1 MAKKLNSTI
10 GVNLAFTADTDRAK
24 RQLQD
29 LQNQLSKIISQP
41 MQLQI
46 NDTNMT
52 QKLRE
57 ASLAAAD
64 LKVHLE
70 KATNVDTGT
79 LDFSKLSQSIK
90 QSGTSLNEYANK
102 IKEIGPAGQQAF
114 LSLAQSVAS
123 AEIPIRRSNKLVT
136 EMWTSLKNT
145 ARWQI
150 SSSVLHGFTGALQS
164 AYGYAEDLNE
174 SLNDIRIVTGQS
186 IDQMADFARE
196 ANKAAKA
203 LSTTTTE
210 YTKAS
215 LIYYQQGLSDKEVK
229 DRTDI
234 TIKMANAAGENAE
247 RVSDQLTAVWNNFY
261 DGSKSLEYYADVMTA
276 LGAATASSTEEISTG
291 LNKFAA
297 IAETVGLSYEY
308 AASAL
313 ATVTATT
320 RQSADIV
327 GTAFKTLFARI
338 QDLELGKTL
347 DDGTTLGKYSAAL
360 DTIGVNIKDDN
371 DNLKEMDQI
380 LEEMAAK
387 WNTISKDEQTALA
400 QTVAGTRQY
409 TQLVALME
417 NWDFMQQNLGTSYGA
432 TGTLNEQ
439 AEIYAES
446 WEAARD
452 RVQAS
457 LETIY
462 EKLLDDEFFIK
473 LLNGLEKTIT
483 GVDKLID
490 SMGGLKGVLSVV
502 GVMATKIFEKQLSQ
516 SLQNLSYNM
525 KMMTESGRRSVQKE
539 RENIIDQ
546 AIAATDKKGE
556 NETEVERFRTESM
569 TRQLKLQSALTA
581 NASKMSEIELSRNR
595 YLLDRQTILE
605 NQTLELKEQ
614 LSILQAQRDQQ
625 DTELLGEYLNKK
637 GDIKNFIELRSRLNK
652 RATADIEL
660 ADLNVDAEDF
670 QSQLR
675 NITKNTIPDED
686 LKEIFSQGK
695 YDTSEQR
702 KAIVEALR
710 GTIQSYSYA
719 DIKTEFGDDR
729 VDDIITNYYNNTI
742 KGAIKAKKVATK
754 GNEEVTASFE
764 DLNKTLN
771 TVTGSTVQVTDR
783 IVASANAAMSVVS
796 AWTMLKNAW
805 ETIEDPDTS
814 GWEKLLTVMTTMSMA
829 VPSLV
834 SGLNSLKTVFAG
846 SGIAD
851 KIPTGFK
858 KATFSKEDNEELE
871 RLRKQYSINKNKD
884 GSIDFI
890 DVNAKNGNKIVPNKK
905 RRTTLKSIKK
915 DEQLKDILNQGE
927 DVSKKTSEDI
937 KQYQRLEANKLA
949 TGKAGLLKSVAGWGI
964 LAGIILASVVAI
976 QALDKAYNKNAIA
989 AQKAAKAAEELNK
1002 QYAEATDKYNE
1013 LKSTISEYDSARK
1026 AIDDLTLG
1034 TTEYTDAV
1042 NEANDASLRLLDTYA
1057 DIIGNNYTIGS
1068 NGLITINEDA
1078 LDTIKRQEQ
1087 DSMLLAR
1094 AAAQAGEQS
1103 AREAKLT
1110 ADITELNRKKIKSKE
1125 GWDNDDANRTAL
1137 GGAIGAGGA
1146 AAGLAALGATG
1157 VISTA
1162 ATIGTAAIPVPI
1174 VGTLIGLAAG
1184 AIVAGTVSAVTK
1196 NSETDDETKAVN
1208 KLLEAYE
1215 EQGDTLFVGSG
1226 MKDALNEIGITS
1238 EDLIAE
1244 LEANKEEIKALC
1256 EENKKNTL
1264 ATEAET
1270 RALVAQLNADNE
1282 KVAGSKYADAINT
1295 FAGKRYQQNLDNI
1308 TNENFSEY
1316 SITKHTWAAGG
1327 SKEEWEEKGYEDVFD
1342 LWFGNAET
1350 KKKLE
1355 KLFSDYAAENKLEFD
1370 KINKVTSNG
1379 DIKYKVDGETETLS
1393 FETLISWL
1401 SAKEAT
1407 DQNTATSEEIANI
1420 LTRMKEQDVSILS
1433 AGMKQDMSALTLKDL
1448 EVAQT
1453 TSNLGGLSD
1462 DQLKVLGFEGSAAE
1476 VSEDI
1481 QKQALKAIEDIQKYA
1496 DSKIIGVGDLTK
1508 ALISSADET
1517 IKSLSQITL
1526 KQYANTLDTIIYSG
1540 GQDLGTQFTTA
1551 LHGIMSQYS
1560 SHADDIMAIANE
1572 IDWTDWDAVTQ
1583 FNYQLQQIGINI
1595 DEGSENWLK
1604 FVENVKSMN
1613 LSVVHRDF
1621 DKLRNQLA
1629 DIQKIT
1635 KNISLG
1641 SLISDDDY
1649 KKIMEVA
1656 PALKEAFMMTA
1667 DGYKYIGSDKINADE
1682 ALLTE
1687 LSMTKAKNTKANN
1700 LYSYL
1705 TDTLG
1710 YKKEFNWSDLANGNM
1725 TWSLLEMKD
1734 FIANLSDDQ
1743 LKSLGTTRDV
1753 IKDSEAMKKLFGEIA
1768 SLYSNKESGVYEDA
1782 VAEEVYLSNYMGS
1795 YEELR
1800 RQRGN
1805 VSFEAFDKALKAIA
1819 GESLNTAENVYE
1831 LAAAMNEAE
1840 AQGVEASV
1848 LEESYGK
1855 NLLRLAENYDLCAQ
1869 AVEAYKQAQ
1878 LTGNEE
1884 LIDKKEQELE
1894 ATLKLAQANEKLK
1907 YSDAFNINRTYDRK
1921 MEENERDFEKANQ
1934 DTEDLI
1940 GAERV
1945 SAYENVNDIL
1955 AKQTD
1960 DIEIQLDKARDR
1972 AKKAKED
1979 LDGLLA
1985 NENAPGIENGQITDY
2000 EKYMSYLVDQRNY
2013 YDSLTQDGN
2022 TSNDAAATTRRA
2034 QYDQQIEKVN
2044 EYIET
2049 LDEADD
2055 YVIQLNKDLEENNRK
2070 QLEKTIE
2077 KFEKA
2082 QDDFDSYVDT
2092 LESYKD
2098 FMQLIGD
2105 NDALTESLNAI
2116 NDINKQAFDTA
2127 KIAYEQIRET
2137 AGSTPEQVAAA
2148 QKEMLDSM
2156 KAWTES
2162 LKEVVLNELKGFDKE
2177 FANAILG
2184 DMTFDEMTQNLQY
2197 AQSLQ
2202 EEYLTDTN
2210 KIYETNKLI
2219 NEAQK
2224 QIDAT
2229 TNGVAKQKLKNF
2241 INQTKELEKQNKLSK
2256 FELDIRKAEYDVMLA
2271 EIALQEAQQAKSAVR
2286 LRRDSEGNFGY
2297 IYTADAGQV
2306 ADAEQR
2312 LADAQNALY
2321 NIGLEGANKY
2331 AQRQV
2336 QITQEAQDAI
2346 SQLTQQWI
2354 NGEIESEEEYKRR
2367 VAETTDYYVAKYEE
2381 ASNLLAKASMVDASI
2396 ASESW
2401 AASFANQFKNL
2412 DDFEAKLNEYAS
2424 KSAEAVDEYKET
2436 LETSVGEDSDLG
2448 KAFGEA
2454 TKNAKDLAAALTG
2467 GGSSESESDT
2477 TPTNDAVEDYGEK
2490 TNEAVNNGGQALE
2503 DNLGDT
2509 ADNADNLSSA
2519 LSGGESEGGLNRA
2532 LDAVNTTASKTVEV
2546 FNDLK
2551 TAIQQTVGEAYA
2563 LRRHLQF
2570 MSENTFSVKYVV
2582 EQNVV
2587 SSASS
2592 YDTGGY
2598 TGQWGAAGKLAV
2610 LHEKEIVL
2618 NQDDTINLLASIE
2631 LLRGIVDTLD
2641 VQTASQMMG
2650 GILTSPGYNNNYS
2663 NPIEQNV
2670 KIEASFPAVQDRNEI
2685 EEAFNNLINKASQ
2698 YANRKK

>member
-46 NDTNMT
+46 NDANIT

-79 LDFSKLSQSIK
+79 LDFSKLSQSMK

-114 LSLAQSVAS
+114 LSLAQSIAS
-123 AEIPIRRSNKLVT
+123 AEIPIKRSNKLVT

-174 SLNDIRIVTGQS
+174 SLNNIRIVTGQS
-186 IDQMADFARE
+186 IEQMADFAKE

-234 TIKMANAAGENAE
+234 TIKMANAAGQSAE
-247 RVSDQLTAVWNNFY
+247 TVSDQLTAVWNNFY

-457 LETIY
+457 METIY
-462 EKLLDDEFFIK
+462 EKLLDDEFFID
-473 LLNGLEKTIT
+473 LLDGLEKTIT
-483 GVDKLID
+483 GVDNLID
-490 SMGGLKGVLSVV
+490 SMGGLKGILGIV
-502 GVMATKIFEKQLSQ
+502 GSLATKLFSKQLSQ
-516 SLQNLSYNM
+516 GLQNVAYNI
-525 KMMTESGRRSVQKE
+525 KMATPMGRKDIQNQRTS
-539 RENIIDQ
+539 IIEQAVNSLKSQDQDNAYQIEEQTRNSMIHELELQQALTQNAAKMNEHELARNKLLLDRNKILEEQ
-546 AIAATDKKGE
+546 AIKLAQERDIADAKVDNLLTNLRGE
-556 NETEVERFRTESM
+556 
-569 TRQLKLQSALTA
+569 
-581 NASKMSEIELSRNR
+581 
-595 YLLDRQTILE
+595 YLLDNPKGGKDFTTAKSVLLNDAKVRAELSLVNPKQTSVEEIQKIINNLE
-605 NQTLELKEQ
+605 DKDLKKDIQKKDIANITGDNIEDIVSKIQARIYKASARTLKETFGK
-614 LSILQAQRDQQ
+614 SMNDER
-625 DTELLGEYLNKK
+625 
-637 GDIKNFIELRSRLNK
+637 IKEVTGALDEKI
-652 RATADIEL
+652 I
-660 ADLNVDAEDF
+660 AERKH
-670 QSQLR
+670 LKVVKEA
-675 NITKNTIPDED
+675 NTTYENTK
-686 LKEIFSQGK
+686 
-695 YDTSEQR
+695 
-702 KAIVEALR
+702 KAIENVK
-710 GTIQSYSYA
+710 GTIRTWS
-719 DIKTEFGDDR
+719 DD
-729 VDDIITNYYNNTI
+729 VVKATNIITN
-742 KGAIKAKKVATK
+742 V
-754 GNEEVTASFE
+754 VT
-764 DLNKTLN
+764 
-771 TVTGSTVQVTDR
+771 
-783 IVASANAAMSVVS
+783 SVN
-796 AWTMLKNAW
+796 MLRNAW
-805 ETIEDPDTS
+805 ETIRDPDTS
-814 GWEKLLTVMTTMSMA
+814 GWEKLLTVFTTMSMVIPTIAQAIGLIPKELRDEIAERTIIIPLIKKTIAARKAEAA
-829 VPSLV
+829 VIRGDDTDDLAAFMKQNGITENADGSWSV
-834 SGLNSLKTVFAG
+834 MTTNGRAQTWDGKMRSGQLYAKKSGNQTEVLSKVNSDNLKKAYEMKNASKVAKEAGEEAIEGGAGALAAGSSILGPLLAIAAAIAAIALTSKLITALDPVTKASKALKKARESANQAKEAADEANQAYSNLQNTLNNYDESVAGLDKLIKGTEEFEQAIEKANEQALELMNTYGALGTYNAETGLWEISDSEKARVEQEAKEAKNKAQINSLTAQSRLSEATLQNQKAQIAGRDDVGFWGQMFAVDEWKNGEVGKALAQNLNIFSGVGGATVALLG
-846 SGIAD
+846 QAEQNKENKQSIEAID
-851 KIPTGFK
+851 KLAEEYAKNGGNLEQAYKDALSDKEKELININDKDLRNELQKLCEAT
-858 KATFSKEDNEELE
+858 KAQTDATREYNKAIIDTTFSGNQFYAD
-871 RLRKQYSINKNKD
+871 SKNKD
-884 GSIDFI
+884 ALNNIMAAELDAATDKLYK
-890 DVNAKNGNKIVPNKK
+890 DVYSNPEMSDKKAQKAYAEAMGYEFVKNMSGNKGQYRDAEGNLLTIDDEVA
-905 RRTTLKSIKK
+905 RYYLAQQEALEGLTDEIKK
-915 DEQLKDILNQGE
+915 LDDTLTKIKE
-927 DVSKKTSEDI
+927 SKVGVD
-937 KQYQRLEANKLA
+937 AD
-949 TGKAGLLKSVAGWGI
+949 LL
-964 LAGIILASVVAI
+964 
-976 QALDKAYNKNAIA
+976 YAIA
-989 AQKAAKAAEELNK
+989 AGGDIGNIAIGKIGSGNVTNDA
-1002 QYAEATDKYNE
+1002 NE
-1013 LKSTISEYDSARK
+1013 LADQFGLTQEQLAAIASSAGY
-1026 AIDDLTLG
+1026 DDLAEFMNWYTKQFYDAQEKIKSLDWATGFTGSSQLLYSDAQKLNDNFSKLALG
-1034 TTEYTDAV
+1034 PKGQVAASNIQSQLNDEIEQLNPEEQAAALSRLANVDFTDWDAIGQVKTIMGDFGLATEYTDAQWQKLAEDMRIAAGATPDYSKLKTDLAGV
-1042 NEANDASLRLLDTYA
+1042 ASIIKDLDFGS
-1057 DIIGNNYTIGS
+1057 IIS
-1068 NGLITINEDA
+1068 DEDYE
-1078 LDTIKRQEQ
+1078 K
-1087 DSMLLAR
+1087 LLAYSDAWDKYFMLQVDGTRKFVGSQSEIKKAMLDQAR
-1094 AAAQAGEQS
+1094 AERTAFEERLRVQTAFLADDSSNIDWNKASGRQGMDAIERFKKTSVGVDVLEQLNTS
-1103 AREAKLT
+1103 SQDVDRMLYYAKNGDSN
-1110 ADITELNRKKIKSKE
+1110 AITELEELYKRIAEFSKE
-1125 GWDNDDANRTAL
+1125 NLGKTDAEMDQM
-1137 GGAIGAGGA
+1137 
-1146 AAGLAALGATG
+1146 LA
-1157 VISTA
+1157 STA
-1162 ATIGTAAIPVPI
+1162 
-1174 VGTLIGLAAG
+1174 
-1184 AIVAGTVSAVTK
+1184 
-1196 NSETDDETKAVN
+1196 E
-1208 KLLEAYE
+1208 
-1215 EQGDTLFVGSG
+1215 
-1226 MKDALNEIGITS
+1226 
-1238 EDLIAE
+1238 
-1244 LEANKEEIKALC
+1244 
-1256 EENKKNTL
+1256 
-1264 ATEAET
+1264 
-1270 RALVAQLNADNE
+1270 
-1282 KVAGSKYADAINT
+1282 
-1295 FAGKRYQQNLDNI
+1295 
-1308 TNENFSEY
+1308 
-1316 SITKHTWAAGG
+1316 
-1327 SKEEWEEKGYEDVFD
+1327 
-1342 LWFGNAET
+1342 
-1350 KKKLE
+1350 
-1355 KLFSDYAAENKLEFD
+1355 
-1370 KINKVTSNG
+1370 
-1379 DIKYKVDGETETLS
+1379 
-1393 FETLISWL
+1393 
-1401 SAKEAT
+1401 
-1407 DQNTATSEEIANI
+1407 
-1420 LTRMKEQDVSILS
+1420 
-1433 AGMKQDMSALTLKDL
+1433 
-1448 EVAQT
+1448 
-1453 TSNLGGLSD
+1453 
-1462 DQLKVLGFEGSAAE
+1462 
-1476 VSEDI
+1476 
-1481 QKQALKAIEDIQKYA
+1481 
-1496 DSKIIGVGDLTK
+1496 
-1508 ALISSADET
+1508 
-1517 IKSLSQITL
+1517 
-1526 KQYANTLDTIIYSG
+1526 
-1540 GQDLGTQFTTA
+1540 
-1551 LHGIMSQYS
+1551 
-1560 SHADDIMAIANE
+1560 
-1572 IDWTDWDAVTQ
+1572 
-1583 FNYQLQQIGINI
+1583 
-1595 DEGSENWLK
+1595 
-1604 FVENVKSMN
+1604 
-1613 LSVVHRDF
+1613 
-1621 DKLRNQLA
+1621 
-1629 DIQKIT
+1629 
-1635 KNISLG
+1635 
-1641 SLISDDDY
+1641 
-1649 KKIMEVA
+1649 
-1656 PALKEAFMMTA
+1656 
-1667 DGYKYIGSDKINADE
+1667 
-1682 ALLTE
+1682 
-1687 LSMTKAKNTKANN
+1687 
-1700 LYSYL
+1700 
-1705 TDTLG
+1705 
-1710 YKKEFNWSDLANGNM
+1710 
-1725 TWSLLEMKD
+1725 
-1734 FIANLSDDQ
+1734 
-1743 LKSLGTTRDV
+1743 
-1753 IKDSEAMKKLFGEIA
+1753 
-1768 SLYSNKESGVYEDA
+1768 
-1782 VAEEVYLSNYMGS
+1782 S
-1795 YEELR
+1795 YEELKLI
-1800 RQRGN
+1800 QDEL
-1805 VSFEAFDKALKAIA
+1805 VSKEANEIYDKQLTSIA
-1819 GESLNTAENVYE
+1819 KSSLSASENIYE
-1831 LAAAMNEAE
+1831 LAAAMYEAKE
-1840 AQGVEASV
+1840 QGVDLSE
-1848 LEESYGK
+1848 LEISYED
-1855 NLLRLAENYDLCAQ
+1855 NLLRIAEGYDLCAE
-1869 AVEAYKQAQ
+1869 AVEAYKLARLSGDSELESAAQ
-1878 LTGNEE
+1878 EE
-1884 LIDKKEQELE
+1884 LTRVLR
-1894 ATLKLAQANEKLK
+1894 LAQATKDIR
-1907 YSDAFNINRTYDRK
+1907 YSDVFDINRTYDHKIEGIDRSI
-1921 MEENERDFEKANQ
+1921 E
-1934 DTEDLI
+1934 DTE
-1940 GAERV
+1940 
-1945 SAYENVNDIL
+1945 S
-1955 AKQTD
+1955 
-1960 DIEIQLDKARDR
+1960 DIEGSLGSDRLGYYDTLSKTLKQKEAAIGRQLSTVNGRVR
-1972 AKKAKED
+1972 NAKTGLTDFGFSVDNDGNITNYDVIMQKMVDDQNYYQSLLEDNIDENDAYAKTQLAVTKEKIEQ
-1979 LDGLLA
+1979 A
-1985 NENAPGIENGQITDY
+1985 NE
-2000 EKYMSYLVDQRNY
+2000 LVDIFDTAN
-2013 YDSLTQDGN
+2013 
-2022 TSNDAAATTRRA
+2022 
-2034 QYDQQIEKVN
+2034 N
-2044 EYIET
+2044 EAIT
-2049 LDEADD
+2049 
-2055 YVIQLNKDLEENNRK
+2055 LNKDLEDTRRQ

-2098 FMQLIGD
+2098 FIQLIGD
-2105 NDALTESLNAI
+2105 NDALTSSLNAI
-2116 NDINKQAFDTA
+2116 NEINKQAYDTA
-2127 KIAYEQIRET
+2127 KIAYEEIQ
-2137 AGSTPEQVAAA
+2137 AMANSTPEQVAAA

-2177 FANAILG
+2177 FANAMLG
-2184 DMTFDEMTQNLQY
+2184 DMTFDEMAQNLQY
-2197 AQSLQ
+2197 VQSLQ

-2229 TNGVAKQKLKNF
+2229 TNNVAKQKLKNF
-2241 INQTKELEKQNKLSK
+2241 IEQTKELEKQNKLSK

-2297 IYTADAGQV
+2297 VYTADAGQV

-2321 NIGLEGANKY
+2321 NVGLEGANKY

-2367 VAETTDYYVAKYEE
+2367 VAETTDYYVEKYEE

-2401 AASFANQFKNL
+2401 AVSFASQFKDL

-2424 KSAEAVDEYKET
+2424 KSAGAVDEYKET

-2467 GGSSESESDT
+2467 GGSGESESDT

-2490 TNEAVNNGGQALE
+2490 ANEAVNNGGQVLE

-2509 ADNADNLSSA
+2509 ADNADNLSNA

-2618 NQDDTINLLASIE
+2618 NQDDTVNLLASIE

-2641 VQTASQMMG
+2641 IQTASQMMG

-2698 YANRKK
+2698 YANRK

>member
-102 IKEIGPAGQQAF
+102 IREIGPAGQQAF

-136 EMWTSLKNT
+136 EMWTSLRNT

-174 SLNDIRIVTGQS
+174 SLNNIRIVTGQS
-186 IDQMADFARE
+186 IEQMADFAKE

-234 TIKMANAAGENAE
+234 TIKMANAAGQNAE
-247 RVSDQLTAVWNNFY
+247 TVSDQLTAVWNNFY

-516 SLQNLSYNM
+516 SLQDLSYSL
-525 KMMTESGRRSVQKE
+525 KMSTAKGRASIQQEKQNTLQEILNSV
-539 RENIIDQ
+539 
-546 AIAATDKKGE
+546 DKKGE
-556 NETEVERFRTESM
+556 NETVFEEATSRSMRHELELQVLLTE
-569 TRQLKLQSALTA
+569 
-581 NASKMSEIELSRNR
+581 NASKMNNFELARNKLVMDRHKALEDELSLSMKAIDEVNNAYDNSLDKIRSVILDPVDPSDKKALSLAMQDVNNLNSGLKANAKGQSYLEELSSKNLSKKDLYAALEQKTIKSLGKNVKITELIGEDLVKNIFASTNISSEDRIKKLIIELEKNSKAQLKNAVEGSMS
-595 YLLDRQTILE
+595 DKE
-605 NQTLELKEQ
+605 MEEHLEL
-614 LSILQAQRDQQ
+614 I
-625 DTELLGEYLNKK
+625 KK
-637 GDIKNFIELRSRLNK
+637 KTLAEKNHKKAVDASNESFEKTKKIISDIKGPVITWTDILLK
-652 RATADIEL
+652 AT
-660 ADLNVDAEDF
+660 
-670 QSQLR
+670 
-675 NITKNTIPDED
+675 
-686 LKEIFSQGK
+686 
-695 YDTSEQR
+695 
-702 KAIVEALR
+702 
-710 GTIQSYSYA
+710 
-719 DIKTEFGDDR
+719 
-729 VDDIITNYYNNTI
+729 
-742 KGAIKAKKVATK
+742 
-754 GNEEVTASFE
+754 
-764 DLNKTLN
+764 
-771 TVTGSTVQVTDR
+771 
-783 IVASANAAMSVVS
+783 NAAMNVISLINIIS
-796 AWTMLKNAW
+796 GMAK
-805 ETIEDPDTS
+805 TITNPELT
-814 GWEKLLTVMTTMSMA
+814 GWEKFQNITTSLITLL
-829 VPSLV
+829 PILV
-834 SGLNSLKTVFAG
+834 STVKSLTSLFNKETIAKVANTAATWAQVKAEKALNDVKGQSGMPKTNPFKNIRQTWNESALASSSKFTQQKGGGYTAKGVQGFMSKDAAAKMAGKEAFVALGTTAGAIAIIVTAIVAIAAVSKALSNANPVKKAAEAFEAAKKTASQAKEEAEKANQAYNNLKDTLNSYDESVEGLDKLIEGTEAFEQAIEKANEQALELMNTYGALGTYNTETGLWEISDSEKARVEQEAKEAKNKAQINSLTAQSRLSEATLQNQKAQIAGRDDVGFWGQMFAVDEWKNGEVGKALAQNLNIFSGVGGATVALLG
-846 SGIAD
+846 QAEQNKENKQSIEAID
-851 KIPTGFK
+851 KLAEEYAKNGGNLEEAYKNALSDKEKELINIDDKDLRNELQKLCEAT
-858 KATFSKEDNEELE
+858 KAQTDATREYNKAIIDTTFSDN
-871 RLRKQYSINKNKD
+871 QFYADSKNKD
-884 GSIDFI
+884 ALNNIMAAELDAATDKLYK
-890 DVNAKNGNKIVPNKK
+890 DVYSNPEMSDKKAQKAYAEAMGYEFVKNMSGNKGQYRDAEGNLLTIDDEVA
-905 RRTTLKSIKK
+905 RYYLAQQEALEGLTDEIKK
-915 DEQLKDILNQGE
+915 LDDTLTKIK
-927 DVSKKTSEDI
+927 SKGGAD
-937 KQYQRLEANKLA
+937 AD
-949 TGKAGLLKSVAGWGI
+949 LL
-964 LAGIILASVVAI
+964 
-976 QALDKAYNKNAIA
+976 YAIA
-989 AQKAAKAAEELNK
+989 AGGDVGDVAIGKIAKGEVASDADKLASQFGLSQDQLTAIASSAGYDNLDDFMNWYNK
-1002 QYAEATDKYNE
+1002 QFIDAQNKIGSLNWTNAFSGHENLLYNDAQKLNDNFSKLALGPKGQSAANDIQEQINNE
-1013 LKSTISEYDSARK
+1013 LGQLNSEDQAAALTRLAGVDFENWD
-1026 AIDDLTLG
+1026 AIDQVKTIMEDFGLA
-1034 TTEYTDAV
+1034 TEYTDAEWKKLAEDMRIAAGATPDYSKLKSDLAGV
-1042 NEANDASLRLLDTYA
+1042 ASIIKDLDFGSIISDEDYEKLLAYSDAWDKYFMLQVDGTRKF
-1057 DIIGNNYTIGS
+1057 IGS
-1068 NGLITINEDA
+1068 QSEIKKA
-1078 LDTIKRQEQ
+1078 MLDQ
-1087 DSMLLAR
+1087 AR
-1094 AAAQAGEQS
+1094 AERTAFEERLRVQTAFLADDSSNIDWDKASGRQGMDAIERFKKTSVGVDVLEQLNTS
-1103 AREAKLT
+1103 SQDVDRMLYYAKNGDSN
-1110 ADITELNRKKIKSKE
+1110 AITELEKLYKRIAEFSKE
-1125 GWDNDDANRTAL
+1125 NLGKTDAEMDQM
-1137 GGAIGAGGA
+1137 
-1146 AAGLAALGATG
+1146 LA
-1157 VISTA
+1157 STA
-1162 ATIGTAAIPVPI
+1162 
-1174 VGTLIGLAAG
+1174 
-1184 AIVAGTVSAVTK
+1184 
-1196 NSETDDETKAVN
+1196 E
-1208 KLLEAYE
+1208 
-1215 EQGDTLFVGSG
+1215 
-1226 MKDALNEIGITS
+1226 
-1238 EDLIAE
+1238 
-1244 LEANKEEIKALC
+1244 
-1256 EENKKNTL
+1256 
-1264 ATEAET
+1264 
-1270 RALVAQLNADNE
+1270 
-1282 KVAGSKYADAINT
+1282 
-1295 FAGKRYQQNLDNI
+1295 
-1308 TNENFSEY
+1308 
-1316 SITKHTWAAGG
+1316 
-1327 SKEEWEEKGYEDVFD
+1327 
-1342 LWFGNAET
+1342 
-1350 KKKLE
+1350 
-1355 KLFSDYAAENKLEFD
+1355 
-1370 KINKVTSNG
+1370 
-1379 DIKYKVDGETETLS
+1379 
-1393 FETLISWL
+1393 
-1401 SAKEAT
+1401 
-1407 DQNTATSEEIANI
+1407 
-1420 LTRMKEQDVSILS
+1420 
-1433 AGMKQDMSALTLKDL
+1433 
-1448 EVAQT
+1448 
-1453 TSNLGGLSD
+1453 
-1462 DQLKVLGFEGSAAE
+1462 
-1476 VSEDI
+1476 
-1481 QKQALKAIEDIQKYA
+1481 
-1496 DSKIIGVGDLTK
+1496 
-1508 ALISSADET
+1508 
-1517 IKSLSQITL
+1517 
-1526 KQYANTLDTIIYSG
+1526 
-1540 GQDLGTQFTTA
+1540 
-1551 LHGIMSQYS
+1551 
-1560 SHADDIMAIANE
+1560 
-1572 IDWTDWDAVTQ
+1572 
-1583 FNYQLQQIGINI
+1583 
-1595 DEGSENWLK
+1595 
-1604 FVENVKSMN
+1604 
-1613 LSVVHRDF
+1613 
-1621 DKLRNQLA
+1621 
-1629 DIQKIT
+1629 
-1635 KNISLG
+1635 
-1641 SLISDDDY
+1641 
-1649 KKIMEVA
+1649 
-1656 PALKEAFMMTA
+1656 
-1667 DGYKYIGSDKINADE
+1667 
-1682 ALLTE
+1682 
-1687 LSMTKAKNTKANN
+1687 
-1700 LYSYL
+1700 
-1705 TDTLG
+1705 
-1710 YKKEFNWSDLANGNM
+1710 
-1725 TWSLLEMKD
+1725 
-1734 FIANLSDDQ
+1734 
-1743 LKSLGTTRDV
+1743 
-1753 IKDSEAMKKLFGEIA
+1753 
-1768 SLYSNKESGVYEDA
+1768 
-1782 VAEEVYLSNYMGS
+1782 S
-1795 YEELR
+1795 YEELKLI
-1800 RQRGN
+1800 QDEL
-1805 VSFEAFDKALKAIA
+1805 VSKEANEIYDKQLTSIA
-1819 GESLNTAENVYE
+1819 KSSLSASENIYE
-1831 LAAAMNEAE
+1831 LAAAMYEAKE
-1840 AQGVEASV
+1840 QGVDLSE
-1848 LEESYGK
+1848 LEISYED
-1855 NLLRLAENYDLCAQ
+1855 NLLRIAEGYDLCAE
-1869 AVEAYKQAQ
+1869 AVEAYKLARLSGDSELESAAQ
-1878 LTGNEE
+1878 EE
-1884 LIDKKEQELE
+1884 LIRVLR
-1894 ATLKLAQANEKLK
+1894 LAQATKDVR
-1907 YSDAFNINRTYDRK
+1907 YSDVFDINRTYDRK
-1921 MEENERDFEKANQ
+1921 MEGIDRSIE
-1934 DTEDLI
+1934 DTE
-1940 GAERV
+1940 
-1945 SAYENVNDIL
+1945 S
-1955 AKQTD
+1955 
-1960 DIEIQLDKARDR
+1960 DIEGSLGSDRLGYYDTLSKTLNQKEAAIGKQLSTVNGRVR
-1972 AKKAKED
+1972 NAKTELIDFGFSVDSDGNITNYDAMMQKMVDDQNYYQSLLEDNVKENDAYAKTQLAATKEKIEQ
-1979 LDGLLA
+1979 A
-1985 NENAPGIENGQITDY
+1985 NE
-2000 EKYMSYLVDQRNY
+2000 LVDIF
-2013 YDSLTQDGN
+2013 DTA
-2022 TSNDAAATTRRA
+2022 NDEAITLNKNLEDTRR
-2034 QYDQQIEKVN
+2034 Q
-2044 EYIET
+2044 
-2049 LDEADD
+2049 
-2055 YVIQLNKDLEENNRK
+2055 

-2105 NDALTESLNAI
+2105 NKALSESLNAI

-2156 KAWTES
+2156 RAWTES

-2177 FANAILG
+2177 FANALLG
-2184 DMTFDEMTQNLQY
+2184 DMTFDEMAQNLQY

-2229 TNGVAKQKLKNF
+2229 TNSVAKQKLKNF
-2241 INQTKELEKQNKLSK
+2241 IEQTKELEKQNKLSK

-2297 IYTADAGQV
+2297 VYTADAGQV

-2321 NIGLEGANKY
+2321 NVGLEGANKY

-2381 ASNLLAKASMVDASI
+2381 ASNLLAKASAVDASI

-2401 AASFANQFKNL
+2401 AASFAEQFKNL
-2412 DDFEAKLNEYAS
+2412 DDFESKLSEYTEKSYKSVDDYKNTIKNTVGSEDGGLAEIFDSTKTAAEDLASAIGGGGSTATESDAPPVNETIEDYGK
-2424 KSAEAVDEYKET
+2424 KSQEAVD
-2436 LETSVGEDSDLG
+2436 
-2448 KAFGEA
+2448 
-2454 TKNAKDLAAALTG
+2454 
-2467 GGSSESESDT
+2467 
-2477 TPTNDAVEDYGEK
+2477 
-2490 TNEAVNNGGQALE
+2490 NGGQALE
-2503 DNLGDT
+2503 ENMNNT
-2509 ADNADNLSSA
+2509 TDNANALTTA

-2532 LDAVNTTASKTVEV
+2532 LDAVNETIKASVGV
-2546 FNDLK
+2546 FDQLK
-2551 TAIQQTVGEAYA
+2551 DIIQQTVGETYA
-2563 LRRHLQF
+2563 LSHNLSLLSDRHISITYDMAETLPTVDKSLLKKQLVRQGSGGRTQDVTVSQF
-2570 MSENTFSVKYVV
+2570 
-2582 EQNVV
+2582 
-2587 SSASS
+2587 
-2592 YDTGGY
+2592 DTGGY
-2598 TGQWGAAGKLAV
+2598 TGQWGSAGKLAI
-2610 LHEKEIVL
+2610 LDEKEIVL
-2618 NQDDTINLLASIE
+2618 NQDDTVNLLASIE

-2698 YANRKK
+2698 YANRK